1 LSPFDAAPTAS
12 HLSRALPWLRR
23 LEPAPATA
31 DATARPEEDML
42 LIRDIMYCKPGKVR
56 PMVEKFV
63 AMAKLNEKKKMPKM
77 RVMTDVSAE
86 RYWTVVSEMEVESME
101 ALMAMM
107 QNPDNAKEFDAI
119 MKGYHDLVDHGRR
132 EVYNIEA

>member
-1 LSPFDAAPTAS
+1 
-12 HLSRALPWLRR
+12 
-23 LEPAPATA
+23 
-31 DATARPEEDML
+31 ML
-42 LIRDIMYCKPGKVR
+42 LVRDIMYCKPGKVR

-63 AMAKLNEKKKMPKM
+63 AMAKLGEKKGMPKM

-86 RYWTVVSEMEVESME
+86 RYWTVVSEMEVESMD

-107 QNPDNAKEFDAI
+107 QNTADAQEFDAI
-119 MKGYHDLVDHGRR
+119 MKGYHDLVDFGRR